1 MAKKVLIL
9 PGDNIGPEIVAE
21 AVKVLQRVDEKYS
34 LDISLD
40 YAHGG
45 AGLDAEGSPCP
56 EQTLVKA
63 RESDAILLG
72 AVGGPQWDD
81 VERHLRPEKGLLTIR
96 SELDRLVIY
105 AQQ

>member
-40 YAHGG
+40 YAHLGG

-81 VERHLRPEKGLLTIR
+81 VERHLRPEKGLFNHTLGIR
-96 SELDRLVIY
+96 PVW
-105 AQQ
+105 